1 MYQSRVKYYA
11 YELKRRGLNL
21 EGALA
26 SLYVGRLALMHS
38 RKEKFV
44 AEDLRVQYLSI
55 GGRS

>member
-1 MYQSRVKYYA
+1 MYNSRVKQYA

-44 AEDLRVQYLSI
+44 RNDIRVQFESI
-55 GGRS
+55 GGRN